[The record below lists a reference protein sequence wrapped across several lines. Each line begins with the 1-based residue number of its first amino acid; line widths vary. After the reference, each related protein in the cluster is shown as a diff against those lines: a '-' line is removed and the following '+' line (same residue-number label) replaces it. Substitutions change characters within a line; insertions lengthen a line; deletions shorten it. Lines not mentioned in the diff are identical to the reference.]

1 MARRGE
7 LIRVGSLFEKYRK
20 TIIAPQA
27 SVIQVVIEVVSDVCN
42 LNLKPSQ
49 VKYQVASKTIVIQAP
64 AIIKHEISRHSED
77 ILNHCRGRLGV
88 KNSPKVIL

>member
-7 LIRVGSLFEKYRK
+7 LVRVGSLFEKYKK

-27 SVIQVVIEVVSDVCN
+27 SVIQVVVEVVSDVCDIT
-42 LNLKPSQ
+42 LKTSQ
-49 VKYQVASKTIVIQAP
+49 VKYQVASRTVIIQAP
-64 AIIKHEISRHSED
+64 AILKHEILRHSED
-77 ILNHCRGRLGV
+77 VLNHCRGRLGV